1 MVDRSRTLKLSIL
14 ADVDNLTKNLK
25 SGSKDVGTFGERVG
39 DFSKKAAAAFAVV
52 AVAAAAMAVKI
63 GKETVAAASNLAET
77 QSKVTVIFGQSAKA
91 IEQFSA
97 TAAQGL
103 GQSKQQALDAASNFA
118 IFGKAA
124 GLTGQNLVEFS
135 TGFTALAS
143 DLASFNNTTPE
154 AAILAIG
161 SALRGEA
168 EPLRRYGV
176 LLDDASLRQAAL
188 ELGIISTT
196 KNALTPQQKVLA
208 AQKLIY
214 EQTTAAQGDFART
227 SDGLANKTRILT
239 AELENAK
246 TEIGAALLPV
256 VLQLATALN
265 EKVIPNMNLFIAALT
280 GKGGIVDGIDQSGEA
295 AFQWGLKVRKL
306 IEFTIAAKEEF
317 LALGAILATVFVVSK
332 IVAFV
337 QAIQTIIAAL
347 VVLRTTALGA
357 AVATALA
364 TGGVSVGTAVAA
376 LAAVGATALV
386 TKNLFDLAGG
396 NDVAASFPSG
406 KNPIQSGSYLSG
418 GGAASFIPE
427 FSGGGFAGGGSGGFG
442 GSGMASGGG
451 GSVST
456 SAATSLNDLVGK
468 LTGVQDKIGEISFLF
483 ESGAITKTQT
493 SKLLDAQIKQFD
505 VLTKQAER
513 LGAGQ
518 SPMTFNTGAGNY
530 GGLAGATTINL
541 TVNGAID
548 SEGTSRTIVET
559 LNDSYYRG
567 TLGGGAVV
575 GAFST
580 L

>member
-1 MVDRSRTLKLSIL
+1 MVSTGSRTLKLSIL

-25 SGSKDVGTFGERVG
+25 SGSTDVGTFGDRVG

-52 AVAAAAMAVKI
+52 AVAAAAMALKI

-77 QSKVTVIFGQSAKA
+77 QSKVTVIFGESAKGISDFA
-91 IEQFSA
+91 A
-97 TAAQGL
+97 TASQKL
-103 GQSKQQALDAASNFA
+103 GQSKQQALDAAANFA

-124 GLTGQNLVEFS
+124 GLTGRNLVEFS

-168 EPLRRYGV
+168 EPLRKYGV

-256 VLQLATALN
+256 VLQIATALN
-265 EKVIPNMNLFIAALT
+265 EKVIPAMNLFIAALT
-280 GKGGIVDGIDQSGEA
+280 GKDGMVNGIDKSGEA
-295 AFQWGLKVRKL
+295 AFQWGLKVRGAIGFI
-306 IEFTIAAKEEF
+306 IEMKDEL
-317 LALGAILATVFVVSK
+317 LALGAIIATVFVVGK

-337 QAIQTIIAAL
+337 EAISKIVAAM
-347 VVLRTTALGA
+347 VLLRNTALGA

-364 TGGVSVGTAVAA
+364 TGGVSIGTAVTA
-376 LAAVGATALV
+376 LAAIGATALV
-386 TKNLFDLAGG
+386 TKNLFNLAGG
-396 NDVAASFPSG
+396 DAG
-406 KNPIQSGSYLSG
+406 GGGGGGGGMNPIQSGTYLSG
-418 GGAASFIPE
+418 SKTFIPD
-427 FSGGGFAGGGSGGFG
+427 FGGGGGGGGGGSGG
-442 GSGMASGGG
+442 GGG
-451 GSVST
+451 GSTVST
-456 SAATSLNDLVGK
+456 NAATSLKDLVGK
-468 LTGVQDKIGEISFLF
+468 LEGVSEKIGEITFLF
-483 ESGAITKTQT
+483 ESGALSKSQT
-493 SKLLDAQIKQFD
+493 SKLLDVQIKQFD
-505 VLTKQAER
+505 VLTKQAEN
-513 LGAGQ
+513 LNAIANPP
-518 SPMTFNTGAGNY
+518 SFNPGSFRRGEA
-530 GGLAGATTINL
+530 ATMINI

-548 SEGTSRTIVET
+548 SEGTSRTIVNN
-559 LNDSYYRG
+559 LNDSFYRG
-567 TLGGGAVV
+567 TLGAGALV
-575 GAFST
+575 GAFDK
-580 L
+580 